1 MTLSIV
7 PRESTGGGILK
18 QAVTSASASRRRFG
32 RGPLAMAVL
41 AGLFVWL
48 AIGLWIALWPKVQPQ
63 LMNQRAPGPGLDD
76 FGVFYSAARMVR
88 DGEGSQIYDLSAIA
102 HAESATYQRT
112 ANRDNALPFFN
123 APAFAAVLVPLTYLS
138 VGTAATIF
146 LLLTG
151 ALFALSLALLW
162 RESRVGLAGAWLLL
176 AMVLVYQSVQDTVYH
191 GQLSFVLLFS
201 FVAAFAAFRRG
212 DERLG
217 GAALAL
223 LLLKPNLLLVPL
235 AILLWK
241 RRGAAIV
248 GFAAVAT
255 FVVGIS
261 VLASGPAI
269 VWRYPEFLRQAS
281 LWDDQHGIGIA
292 GMFGWNAFVRVLV
305 GPRHMDTVLLWSAVL
320 AIPTFAAT
328 AWTWRG
334 RWAPGE
340 RSFSMQYGAM
350 VIGALLVNPHVYRQD
365 MMLMFVPG
373 FLLLGATEGR
383 TRTLFGVALFA
394 AWAVFLYQFWL
405 VRETGWQF
413 SAPAMAAL
421 LALTALASGTTLT
434 SLRERTARRLLRAE
448 GPLALQWATHSG
460 SAAHLASVIDARVAA
475 TPFPALLALRAA
487 PAVGRIRRM
496 LAEAPQIARAAKF
509 MLVGAS
515 GMVVNLGLLWLCTS
529 VLNIDDRAAWAIAV
543 ECSLLSN
550 FTWNRQFTWQS
561 ERASGI
567 PSVLLEAA
575 RYHVACAAGICAN
588 FAVFTVAG
596 HLGSP
601 ALVAGFLG
609 IVAGMALNF
618 TGCVHFVFRTSGI
631 ERMAERALD
640 PTAVAVEEEPLS
652 VQPAVEWGS

>member
-1 MTLSIV
+1 
-7 PRESTGGGILK
+7 
-18 QAVTSASASRRRFG
+18 
-32 RGPLAMAVL
+32 
-41 AGLFVWL
+41 
-48 AIGLWIALWPKVQPQ
+48 
-63 LMNQRAPGPGLDD
+63 MNQRAPGPGLDD

-88 DGEGSQIYDLSAIA
+88 DGDGSQIYDLDAIA
-102 HAESATYQRT
+102 HAESTTYQRA

-146 LLLTG
+146 LLLTS
-151 ALFALSLALLW
+151 ALFALSLVLLW
-162 RESRVGLAGAWLLL
+162 RESRVGLAGAWLLIG
-176 AMVLVYQSVQDTVYH
+176 MVLVYQSVQDTIYH

-212 DERLG
+212 NERLG

-241 RRGAAIV
+241 RRGAALA
-248 GFAAVAT
+248 GFAAVAAV
-255 FVVGIS
+255 VVGVS

-305 GPRHMDTVLLWSAVL
+305 GPRQVDTVLLWSAVL

-334 RWAPGE
+334 RWIPGE
-340 RSFSMQYGAM
+340 RSFSMQYSAM

-373 FLLLGATEGR
+373 FLLLGATRDRAR
-383 TRTLFGVALFA
+383 TVFGVALFA
-394 AWAVFLYQFWL
+394 TWLIFVYHFWL
-405 VRETGWQF
+405 LRETGWHL

-421 LALTALASGTTLT
+421 LALTALASSTSMLT
-434 SLRERTARRLLRAE
+434 SLRERASRWLLRVE
-448 GPLALQWATHSG
+448 GPLAPRWATHSG
-460 SAAHLASVIDARVAA
+460 SAAHLASVIDARIA
-475 TPFPALLALRAA
+475 TTPLSSLIAHRAA
-487 PAVGRIRRM
+487 SAAGRARRM
-496 LAEAPQIARAAKF
+496 LAEAPQMARAAKF

-515 GMVVNLGLLWLCTS
+515 GTVVNLSVLWLCTS
-529 VLNIDDRAAWAIAV
+529 VLNIDERAAWALAV

-550 FTWNRQFTWQS
+550 FTWNRRFTWHS
-561 ERASGI
+561 ERAQGI
-567 PSVLLEAA
+567 PSVVLEAG
-575 RYHVACAAGICAN
+575 RYHLACAAGIITN
-588 FAVFTVAG
+588 FVVFTAAR
-596 HLGSP
+596 HLDAP

-618 TGCVHFVFRTSGI
+618 TGCVHFVFRASG
-631 ERMAERALD
+631 MVRAAAHALE
-640 PTAVAVEEEPLS
+640 PAAVAVDEEPLS
-652 VQPAVEWGS
+652 GQPAAEWGS